1 MVARVTFT
9 SKDDTKGVKGD
20 LSIDVK
26 KGMEEVNK
34 YANVDVSLFYQ
45 GELGIFM
52 GDKEGP
58 PRDILFG
65 SVEAVL
71 SQVKSW
77 ADKFESYACKHDY
90 AYGLLLDEYD
100 VIPGF
105 SDLEDSP
112 EAPDCDIAQ
121 GS

>member
-1 MVARVTFT
+1 MSFW
-9 SKDDTKGVKGD
+9 GVKGD

-34 YANVDVSLFYQ
+34 HTNVDVSLIYE

-52 GDKEGP
+52 GDKEGSP
-58 PRDILFG
+58 KSISFG
-65 SVEAVL
+65 SAEAVL

-90 AYGLLLDEYD
+90 AYG
-100 VIPGF
+100 
-105 SDLEDSP
+105 
-112 EAPDCDIAQ
+112 
-121 GS
+121 